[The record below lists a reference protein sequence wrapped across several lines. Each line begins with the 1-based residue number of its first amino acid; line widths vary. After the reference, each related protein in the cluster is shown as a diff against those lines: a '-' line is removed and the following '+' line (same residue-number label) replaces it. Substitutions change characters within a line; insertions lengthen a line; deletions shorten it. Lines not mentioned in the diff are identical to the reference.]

1 MRRLL
6 ILGLLASSTMLEASD
21 RIRIGI
27 RLQTPPGM
35 PPSLLNAL
43 IRETERHW
51 NFPALELRWHHA
63 DRSCKAP
70 DNRLLIVHLVG
81 ECTLFRP
88 EAAAVEEPLGHTH
101 VSDNK
106 VLPFIDVNCQAVA
119 ASVARRQQLGVFL
132 NEDSYARALAA
143 VLTHEMVH
151 ALTESRAHE
160 TAGVMRPKLSPEE
173 LIQEDAELTPDVI
186 ENLEEALHVN
196 LSEERQER
204 HQ

>member
-1 MRRLL
+1 MRRIF
-6 ILGLLASSTMLEASD
+6 ILGLLASSTLLDAGD

-27 RLQTPPGM
+27 RLQIPPGM
-35 PPSLLNAL
+35 PPSLVNAM

-51 NFPALELRWHHA
+51 KFPALELHWHHA
-63 DRSCKAP
+63 DRSCKTP
-70 DNRLLIVHLVG
+70 DNRLLIVHMVG

-88 EAAAVEEPLGHTH
+88 EPAMVERPLGHTH

-151 ALTESRAHE
+151 ALTESRGHD
-160 TAGVMRPKLSPEE
+160 TAGVMRPKLSPQE
-173 LIQEDAELTPDVI
+173 LTQKDAELTRDVI

-196 LSEERQER
+196 LSEER